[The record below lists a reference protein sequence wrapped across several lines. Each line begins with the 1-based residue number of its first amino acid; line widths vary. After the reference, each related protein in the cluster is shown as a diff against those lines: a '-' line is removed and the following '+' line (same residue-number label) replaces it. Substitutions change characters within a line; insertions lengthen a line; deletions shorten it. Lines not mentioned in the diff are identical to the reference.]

1 MLESNYKII
10 AKQNMTINNLDN
22 QIGELNGEQYKDNLK
37 AKVDK

>member
-22 QIGELNGEQYKDNLK
+22 QIWELNGEQYKDNLK